1 MHPCLQ
7 ITELLDII
15 FRQLDEDIVFSASTL
30 ASLALTCRMFVE
42 PALDVLWGRLTSFGP
57 LIALF
62 PEDAWSRKDNWSGKS
77 VVTLLRPP
85 EPHEWDRFLQYAARA
100 RHAVPSNS
108 PQEFFRGTEAHP
120 SVYRILLNHRPT
132 DHLFPNLKRLEWY
145 FDHTFPEDSIAQLSL
160 LLCPRVT
167 DIAAYALKVMSETS
181 SIRLSD
187 ELMTFIIGHINVQHI
202 KLYCPHI
209 PSLVTL
215 IPTIISQNKII
226 RTLDVLQAYP
236 LALHRDVWL
245 ELSRLP
251 LLEKTTIFADEF
263 LGSDQE
269 WKQLVNSSEL
279 IFPSLRQASIHATNL
294 EGCTRCMNTIQSSS
308 LERLDISVTYAPT
321 NQEVKVFFTNLAKR
335 CANAPVQWLRFIS
348 ILGCP
353 RHDDSYVID
362 TDTLRIL
369 LSFRDVISCQVEFRC
384 PVRADN
390 AFLKDVA
397 AAWAPTLQQLDLGAS
412 WRQRLDSPGVTLQ
425 GLLSF
430 LAQSPWL
437 GYLGLVFDPRVGE
450 FKESYNAGLRPSRDV
465 RWRNRLLKFSSGATT
480 LGGLDDTD
488 IITLAGVLSDI
499 IPSLTS
505 FQSLWIRDGP
515 EGLPGDE
522 DPDDDNETEDWRHL
536 TALLRE
542 MSAIRRQE
550 RVWRRKAKAR
560 EARAKAVQDSLHIHA
575 IP

>member
-15 FRQLDEDIVFSASTL
+15 FRQLDEDPVFSACTL

-57 LIALF
+57 LITLF
-62 PEDAWSRKDNWSGKS
+62 PEDAWWRIDTPSGKS
-77 VVTLLRPP
+77 FVTLLRPP
-85 EPHEWDRFLQYAARA
+85 ESHEWDKFMRYAARV
-100 RHAVPSNS
+100 RHVVSSTPL
-108 PQEFFRGTEAHP
+108 QRVTEAHP
-120 SVYRILLNHRPT
+120 PVYSILLDHRPT
-132 DHLFPNLKRLEWY
+132 NHLFPNLKRIEWY
-145 FDHTFPEDSIAQLSL
+145 FDHIFPEDSIAQLSL

-167 DIAAYALKVMSETS
+167 NIATYALKVMPERLSK
-181 SIRLSD
+181 RLSD
-187 ELMTFIIGHINVQHI
+187 ELMTFIIGHINIQYI

-209 PSLVTL
+209 RSLVTL
-215 IPTIISQNKII
+215 IPTVISQNKII

-251 LLEKTTIFADEF
+251 MLEKTTIFADEF

-279 IFPSLRQASIHATNL
+279 IFPSLRQVSIHATDL
-294 EGCTRCMNTIQSSS
+294 EKCSRCMNAIQSPF
-308 LERLDISVTYAPT
+308 LERLDISVTHAPT

-335 CANAPVQWLRFIS
+335 CANAPVQWLRFMS
-348 ILGCP
+348 VVGCP

-369 LSFRDVISCQVEFRC
+369 LSFRDVISCDIGFRC

-390 AFLKDVA
+390 AFLGDVA
-397 AAWAPTLQQLDLGAS
+397 AAWAPTLQQLELGSS

-425 GLLSF
+425 GLLSL
-430 LAQSPWL
+430 LAQCPLL
-437 GYLGLVFDPRVGE
+437 GYLGLVFDPRVDE

-465 RWRNRLLKFSSGATT
+465 RGRNRLVKFSSGATT
-480 LGGLDDTD
+480 LRDLDDSD
-488 IITLAGVLSDI
+488 IVTLAGVLSDI
-499 IPSLTS
+499 IPSLAS

-515 EGLPGDE
+515 ENLPGDE
-522 DPDDDNETEDWRHL
+522 DPDDVDETEEWRRL
-536 TALLRE
+536 IALHKE
-542 MSAIRRQE
+542 MSAIRTQE
-550 RVWRRKAKAR
+550 RVWRMKAKAR
-560 EARAKAVQDSLHIHA
+560 EAKAKAKAAKAKAKAKAV
-575 IP
+575 